1 VFPIPSNPSIFY
13 IFKKSE
19 DFMSCNEEKKEEK
32 KDFLKEAEYA
42 LAKNRRIFLW
52 GPVEDSSAEKLVK
65 QFLYLDS
72 ISNEDIYFFI
82 NSPGGAISSGLSI
95 YDCMKALKSNVIT
108 ICAGQAASF
117 GAVLLCAGTK
127 GKRYAW
133 PSARIMIHQP
143 LIHGEM
149 VAPASD
155 LAIQAEEMLR
165 IRDILNRILSE
176 HTGKSKE
183 ELERDTDRDNFMSA
197 EQAREYGIV
206 DEVKSVQ

>member
-1 VFPIPSNPSIFY
+1 MTC
-13 IFKKSE
+13 KDEQKS
-19 DFMSCNEEKKEEK
+19 EK

-42 LAKNRRIFLW
+42 LAKNRRVFLW
-52 GPVEDSSAEKLVK
+52 GPVEDSSAERLVK

-72 ISNEDIYFFI
+72 LSNEDIYFFI

-95 YDCMKALKSNVIT
+95 YDCMKTLRSQVVT

-117 GAVLLCAGTK
+117 GAVLLCAGTR

-133 PSARIMIHQP
+133 PNARIMIHQP
-143 LIHGEM
+143 LIHGEF

-165 IRDILNRILSE
+165 IRDVLNGIFSE

-197 EQAREYGIV
+197 EEARVYGIV
-206 DEVKSVQ
+206 DEVKSVV

>member
-1 VFPIPSNPSIFY
+1 MACEEEQ
-13 IFKKSE
+13 KK
-19 DFMSCNEEKKEEK
+19 EK

-42 LAKNRRIFLW
+42 LAKNRRVFLW

-82 NSPGGAISSGLSI
+82 NSPGGAITSGLSI
-95 YDCMKALKSNVIT
+95 YDCIRAIKSNVVT

-149 VAPASD
+149 IAPASD

-165 IRDILNRILSE
+165 IRDILNGIFSE

-183 ELERDTDRDNFMSA
+183 ELEIDTDRDNFMSA
-197 EQAREYGIV
+197 QQAKEYGIV
-206 DEVKSVQ
+206 DEVKSIH

>member
-1 VFPIPSNPSIFY
+1 
-13 IFKKSE
+13 
-19 DFMSCNEEKKEEK
+19 MSCEQEHEKSKHN
-32 KDFLKEAEYA
+32 FLKEAEYA
-42 LAKNRRIFLW
+42 LAKKRRVFLW
-52 GPVEDSSAEKLVK
+52 GPVEDESAEELVK

-95 YDCMKALKSNVIT
+95 YDCMRSLKSNVIT

-133 PSARIMIHQP
+133 PNARIMIHQP
-143 LIHGEM
+143 LISGQM
-149 VAPASD
+149 IAPASD

-165 IRDILNRILSE
+165 IRDVLNGIFSE

-183 ELERDTDRDNFMSA
+183 QLERDTDRDNFMSA
-197 EQAREYGIV
+197 QQAKDYGIV
-206 DEVKSVQ
+206 DDVKSVV

>member
-1 VFPIPSNPSIFY
+1 
-13 IFKKSE
+13 
-19 DFMSCNEEKKEEK
+19 MSCSEEKDEKK

-42 LAKNRRIFLW
+42 LAKSRRVFLW
-52 GPVEDSSAEKLVK
+52 GAVEDSSAEELVK
-65 QFLYLDS
+65 QLLYLDS
-72 ISNEDIYFFI
+72 ISNEDIYFLI
-82 NSPGGAISSGLSI
+82 NSPGGTISSGLSI
-95 YDCMKALKSNVIT
+95 YDCMKSLKSNVVT

-133 PSARIMIHQP
+133 PHARIMIHQP

-165 IRDILNRILSE
+165 IRDVLNGIFSE

-183 ELERDTDRDNFMSA
+183 ELERDTDRDYFMSA
-197 EQAREYGIV
+197 EQAKEYGII
-206 DEVKSVQ
+206 DEVKSVR

>member
-1 VFPIPSNPSIFY
+1 
-13 IFKKSE
+13 
-19 DFMSCNEEKKEEK
+19 MSCSEEKDEKK

-42 LAKNRRIFLW
+42 LAKNRRVFLW
-52 GPVEDSSAEKLVK
+52 GAVEDSSAEELVK

-72 ISNEDIYFFI
+72 ISDEDIYFLI
-82 NSPGGAISSGLSI
+82 NSPGGTISSGLSV
-95 YDCMKALKSNVIT
+95 YDCMKSLKSNVVT

-133 PSARIMIHQP
+133 PHARIMIHQP

-165 IRDILNRILSE
+165 IRDVLNGIFSE

-183 ELERDTDRDNFMSA
+183 ELERDTDRDYFMSA
-197 EQAREYGIV
+197 EQAKEYGII
-206 DEVKSVQ
+206 DDVKSVR

>member
-1 VFPIPSNPSIFY
+1 
-13 IFKKSE
+13 
-19 DFMSCNEEKKEEK
+19 MSCEEK
-32 KDFLKEAEYA
+32 KDDNKKEFLKEAEYA
-42 LAKNRRIFLW
+42 LAKNRRVFLW

-65 QFLYLDS
+65 QFIYLDS
-72 ISNEDIYFFI
+72 LSNEDIYFFI
-82 NSPGGAISSGLSI
+82 NSPGGSISSGLSI
-95 YDCMKALKSNVIT
+95 YDCMKSLKSNVVT

-117 GAVLLCAGTK
+117 GAVLLCAGAK

-133 PSARIMIHQP
+133 PNARIMIHQP

-149 VAPASD
+149 IAPASD

-165 IRDILNRILSE
+165 LRDILNGIFSE

-197 EQAREYGIV
+197 EQAKEYGIV
-206 DEVKSVQ
+206 DDVKSVV

>member
-1 VFPIPSNPSIFY
+1 
-13 IFKKSE
+13 
-19 DFMSCNEEKKEEK
+19 MSCSEEKDEKK

-42 LAKNRRIFLW
+42 LAKSRRVFLW
-52 GPVEDSSAEKLVK
+52 GPVEDSSAEELVK
-65 QFLYLDS
+65 LFLYLDS
-72 ISNEDIYFFI
+72 ISNEDIHFFI

-95 YDCMKALKSNVIT
+95 YDCMKSLKSNVVT

-117 GAVLLCAGTK
+117 GAVLLCAGSK
-127 GKRYAW
+127 GMRYAW
-133 PSARIMIHQP
+133 PNARIMIHQP

-149 VAPASD
+149 IAPASD

-165 IRDILNRILSE
+165 IRDLLNGIFSE

-197 EQAREYGIV
+197 EQAREYGII
-206 DEVKSVQ
+206 DEVKSVR

>member
-1 VFPIPSNPSIFY
+1 MNG
-13 IFKKSE
+13 K
-19 DFMSCNEEKKEEK
+19 DEKKEK
-32 KDFLKEAEYA
+32 KEDFLKEAENA

-52 GPVEDSSAEKLVK
+52 GAVDDSSAEKLVK

-82 NSPGGAISSGLSI
+82 NSPGGVISSGLSI
-95 YDCMKALKSNVIT
+95 YDCIKSLKSEVVT

-117 GAVLLCAGTK
+117 GVVLLCAGAK

-133 PSARIMIHQP
+133 PNARIMIHQP
-143 LIHGEM
+143 LISGEI

-165 IRDILNRILSE
+165 IRNVLNSILSE

-183 ELERDTDRDNFMSA
+183 EIERDTDRDNFMSA
-197 EQAREYGIV
+197 EQAKEYGII
-206 DEVKSVQ
+206 DEVKLEH

>member
-1 VFPIPSNPSIFY
+1 MAC
-13 IFKKSE
+13 SE
-19 DFMSCNEEKKEEK
+19 EQKNEK

-42 LAKNRRIFLW
+42 LAQKRRVFLW

-95 YDCMKALKSNVIT
+95 YDCIKALKSNVVT

-117 GAVLLCAGTK
+117 GAVLLCAGAK

-133 PSARIMIHQP
+133 PNARIMIHQP
-143 LIHGEM
+143 LISGEF

-165 IRDILNRILSE
+165 IRDVLNGIFSE

-183 ELERDTDRDNFMSA
+183 ELEHDTDRDNFMSA
-197 EQAREYGIV
+197 QQAKEYGIV
-206 DEVKSVQ
+206 DEVKCVI